1 MDIIHKLQASNHK
14 TILTMQKSKFDIPT
28 DNMGTEV
35 NNIAISVTYQKGG
48 INYFTYK
55 NERRG
60 VYVSIRTEKVRDE
73 GTYTARSFDLFGK
86 MTFKVLAM
94 ETARKSQKAIDRVA
108 AEIEANAQEIARRVE
123 NEDKEGVR
131 DLIVKVTRNC

>member
-1 MDIIHKLQASNHK
+1 M
-14 TILTMQKSKFDIPT
+14 
-28 DNMGTEV
+28 
-35 NNIAISVTYQKGG
+35 
-48 INYFTYK
+48 
-55 NERRG
+55 
-60 VYVSIRTEKVRDE
+60 YVSIRTEKVRDE
-73 GTYTARSFDLFGK
+73 GSYTARSFDLFGK